1 MRPISCSDSPS
12 CRLPVTTVVL
22 HTEVQYSTTITDP
35 TLFHLKS
42 LVGVNDTQ
50 RFPQWDSSGNGD
62 TGQSTLSKNTVEQPM
77 KRETILVIVMV
88 LILLL
93 LFLVVIVSDAVATAI
108 FPVVS
113 QEERV
118 SSFPDSAQ
126 ELRKNLT
133 VDE

>member
-1 MRPISCSDSPS
+1 MG
-12 CRLPVTTVVL
+12 T
-22 HTEVQYSTTITDP
+22 
-35 TLFHLKS
+35 
-42 LVGVNDTQ
+42 NDTQ
-50 RFPQWDSSGNGD
+50 RFPQWDSSENGD
-62 TGQSTLSKNTVEQPM
+62 TEQTTLSKNTVEQRM

-93 LFLVVIVSDAVATAI
+93 LFLVVIASDAVVTAI
-108 FPVVS
+108 LSVVS

-126 ELRKNLT
+126 ELRKNLA